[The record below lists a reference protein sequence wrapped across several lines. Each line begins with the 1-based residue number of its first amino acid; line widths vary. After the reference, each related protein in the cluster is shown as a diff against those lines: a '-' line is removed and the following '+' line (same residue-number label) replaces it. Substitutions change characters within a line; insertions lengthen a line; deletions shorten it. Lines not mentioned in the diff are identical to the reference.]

1 MIIGYT
7 TTIDAYRARTAAS
20 PPLVLRKRKCACGK
34 QVNSVQMNRHG
45 KCVGCMREAAK

>member
-20 PPLVLRKRKCACGK
+20 RPLVLRKAKCACGK
-34 QVNSVQMNRHG
+34 EVNSVQMKRHG
-45 KCVGCMREAAK
+45 QCITCMREAAK